1 MQKEWASK
9 KLVCNLV
16 KKEKYEQAG
25 YVVLGEK
32 VVFEMYSVWISDTE
46 SRTRDAS
53 EGNRRKELAYIIE
66 MAKEE
71 IRQHRKWQEEV
82 LSSLPRK
89 DDALGLTGP
98 LRLAFADASDAR
110 KALLQEVMLAHGKFI
125 EPTCL
130 APCSEVNED
139 LSAERHWTSGTWH
152 SA

>member
-1 MQKEWASK
+1 MQREWASK

-16 KKEKYEQAG
+16 KKEKYELAG

-32 VVFEMYSVWISDTE
+32 VVFEMYSNWISDTE

-53 EGNRRKELAYIIE
+53 EDSRRRELAYIIE
-66 MAKEE
+66 RAKEE
-71 IRQHRKWQEEV
+71 IREHRKWQEEV

-110 KALLQEVMLAHGKFI
+110 KALLQEVMHAHGKFI
-125 EPTCL
+125 EPPCT
-130 APCSEVNED
+130 ATCSETEEA
-139 LSAERHWTSGTWH
+139 SSY
-152 SA
+152 

>member
-1 MQKEWASK
+1 MEREWASK

-16 KKEKYEQAG
+16 KKEKYELAG

-32 VVFEMYSVWISDTE
+32 VVFEMYSNWISDTE
-46 SRTRDAS
+46 SRTRDTS
-53 EGNRRKELAYIIE
+53 EDNRRRELSYIIE

-71 IRQHRKWQEEV
+71 IREHRKWQEEV

-110 KALLQEVMLAHGKFI
+110 KALLQEVMVAHGKFI
-125 EPTCL
+125 EPACDAVCL
-130 APCSEVNED
+130 QESLQA
-139 LSAERHWTSGTWH
+139 SAL
-152 SA
+152 